1 MGRNFGFFPFFK
13 LMPLSTGL
21 IIGIIVGLGLGIVI
35 LLPAALRRNKLNRAE
50 LQEYEYRKESA
61 IIYLNQLHEDTIK
74 ADKERNDLYA
84 QTMLLKKEMD
94 DRHERIIELR
104 TEEDN
109 ARKTLKALAET
120 EEKIKSNMEKSIEQS
135 SEALSKEYREAEI
148 AHAREYELVMID
160 AAEDFTKEWNK
171 KIQELRGVDEQIADK
186 RKIYEAIVADERRKA
201 KEVAER
207 DFYRLSISEEDLNE
221 VEKIREISPH
231 LRNPEVLNKVLWTAY
246 YQKPYQELVA
256 RLFNTDKPSGIY
268 KITCLPDSRIYI
280 GQSVNI
286 PNRFSEHIKRGL
298 GAEPATK
305 NRLYTA
311 MKKWGVE
318 NFTFEFVEEV
328 PRDKLNE
335 RERYWIEF
343 FQSAE
348 FDVGLNGNKGVKE

>member
-21 IIGIIVGLGLGIVI
+21 IIGIIVGLGLGVVI

-50 LQEYEYRKESA
+50 LQEYEHRKESA

-74 ADKERNDLYA
+74 ATKERNDLHA
-84 QTMLLKKEMD
+84 QTMMLKKEMD
-94 DRHERIIELR
+94 DRHERIIELH

-135 SEALSKEYREAEI
+135 SEALSKEYREAEL
-148 AHAREYELVMID
+148 AHAKEYELVMID

-171 KIQELRGVDEQIADK
+171 KIKELHGVEEQIADK
-186 RKIYEAIVADERRKA
+186 RKIYEAIVAEQRRKA
-201 KEVAER
+201 RQKADEN
-207 DFYRLSISEEDLNE
+207 FCRLIIPEEELKE
-221 VEKIREISPH
+221 VEKIREITPY
-231 LRNPEVLNKVLWTAY
+231 LKNPEVLNKVLWTSY
-246 YQKPYQELVA
+246 YQKPYQDLIA
-256 RLFNTDKPSGIY
+256 RLFNTTKPSGIY
-268 KITCLPDSRIYI
+268 KITCLPDSKIYI
-280 GQSVNI
+280 GQSVNV

-298 GAEPATK
+298 GAEPVTK
-305 NRLYTA
+305 NRLYSA

-318 NFTFEFVEEV
+318 NFTFELMEEV

-335 RERYWIEF
+335 RERYWIDY

-348 FDVGLNGNKGVKE
+348 FDIGLNGNKGVKE